1 MGLNVHQLLPN
12 FTLRSLF
19 LLLVLFSL
27 STFSISGTTSF
38 SLNIDR
44 EALLSFRSQISQNP
58 HSVSFSWDQNTSPC
72 NWTGVTCNT
81 RNKRVISINLSGHRL
96 TGSISPSIGNIS
108 FLTSLQLQNNQLG
121 GLIPKEIKNLFRLRV
136 LNLSSNSLEGSLPSN
151 LSKLIELRVLDLT
164 SNKITGLVPK
174 KLGDLKNLNILNLG
188 KNRLHGPIPPYLSNI
203 SSLTILSLGT
213 NFLSGPVPFELGR
226 LQRLQVLDATI
237 NNLTGEIPPSIYNIS
252 SLESLA
258 LASNSLCGQFPSNIG
273 DILPK
278 LLVFNMCFNKFTGEI
293 PASLY
298 NLTKIKVIRA
308 AFNHLEGTI
317 TSGLGNLPF
326 LEMYNIGFNLVK
338 GRDQDLDSFIKSLS
352 NSSQLDFLGFNGNLL
367 EGVIPVSIGNLSKHL
382 STLLMGGNRFSG
394 KIPESIGYLTGL
406 SLLNISDNSLTG
418 EIPQDIG
425 KLKDLQE
432 LELARNK
439 LTGRIPDSIG
449 DLGGLNEINLS
460 HNKIQG
466 RIPPSFENFKNM
478 LSMDLSSNMLNGSIP
493 NGVLNLPSL
502 SAVLNLSSNLFSGP
516 IPQDISYLESLVSLD
531 LSSNNFSGHIPS
543 SIKDCQSLE
552 KLNMAGNNLD
562 GPIPDALAE
571 VKGLEFLDLSSN
583 QLSGVIPPKLQDL
596 QAMKFLNISFNNL
609 EGWVPSRGVFKD
621 RSKAYMEGNPKLC
634 IHTCRKTRT
643 HRKLLK
649 VRIITCVVG
658 LIAICVISFLIWK
671 RKEKKSST
679 STSSSSSSLLKEPFM
694 NVSYDELRRA
704 TENFNPTDIL
714 GVGSFGSVFKGVIR
728 GVDVAVKV
736 IDPKANGYYK
746 GFIAE
751 CEALRNVRHRNL
763 VKLVTSCSSID
774 FKNNEFLALVYEFL
788 SNGSLE
794 EWIKGKHRKPDGSVG
809 LSLEER
815 VNVAIDIASAL
826 DYLHNDCEVHV
837 VHCDLKPSNILL
849 TEDMVAKVGDFGL
862 ARVLFD
868 ASDDRHHASISS
880 THVLKGSI
888 GYIPPEYGLGEK
900 PSQAGDVYSFGVM
913 LLELL
918 SGKSP
923 MDECFERDQ
932 NLISWISYGF
942 QSNAIMEV
950 IDPKLKGLIDVS
962 GAQLHAKLDCLKKT
976 IEVGLACTAYA
987 ASERMKMRDVLRL
1000 LKEAKGM
1007 LIKGN

>member
-1 MGLNVHQLLPN
+1 M
-12 FTLRSLF
+12 
-19 LLLVLFSL
+19 
-27 STFSISGTTSF
+27 
-38 SLNIDR
+38 
-44 EALLSFRSQISQNP
+44 
-58 HSVSFSWDQNTSPC
+58 DQFHHIFQTYHP
-72 NWTGVTCNT
+72 
-81 RNKRVISINLSGHRL
+81 L
-96 TGSISPSIGNIS
+96 T
-108 FLTSLQLQNNQLG
+108 
-121 GLIPKEIKNLFRLRV
+121 V
-136 LNLSSNSLEGSLPSN
+136 
-151 LSKLIELRVLDLT
+151 
-164 SNKITGLVPK
+164 
-174 KLGDLKNLNILNLG
+174 
-188 KNRLHGPIPPYLSNI
+188 
-203 SSLTILSLGT
+203 LSLGT

-406 SLLNISDNSLTG
+406 RLFNISDNILTG

-432 LELARNK
+432 LELARNQ

-449 DLGGLNEINLS
+449 DLGALNKINLAQ
-460 HNKIQG
+460 NKLEG
-466 RIPPSFENFKNM
+466 VIPPSFGNFKNM
-478 LSMDLSSNMLNGSIP
+478 LYMDLSNNRLNGSIP
-493 NGVLNLPSL
+493 NGVLNQPSL
-502 SAVLNLSSNLFSGP
+502 SVVLNLSKNLFSGP
-516 IPQDISYLESLVSLD
+516 IPKDIRSLESLVSLD

-552 KLNMAGNNLD
+552 NLKMAGNNLD

-583 QLSGVIPPKLQDL
+583 QLSGVIPPRLQDL
-596 QAMKFLNISFNNL
+596 QAMNFLNISFNNL

-621 RSKAYMEGNPKLC
+621 RSKVYMEGNPKLC

-649 VRIITCVVG
+649 VSIITCVVG

-704 TENFNPTDIL
+704 TETFNPRNLL

-736 IDPKANGYYK
+736 IDLKANGYYK

-763 VKLVTSCSSID
+763 VKLITSCSSID

-788 SNGSLE
+788 SNVSLE
-794 EWIKGKHRKPDGSVG
+794 EWIKGKHRKPDGTVG

-888 GYIPPEYGLGEK
+888 GYIPPEYGIGEK
-900 PSQAGDVYSFGVM
+900 PSQAGDVYGFGVM
-913 LLELL
+913 LLELS

-923 MDECFERDQ
+923 MDEFFEGDQ

-942 QSNAIMEV
+942 QGNAIMEV
-950 IDPKLKGLIDVS
+950 IDPKLKRLIDVS
-962 GAQLHAKLDCLKKT
+962 GACRGR
-976 IEVGLACTAYA
+976 I
-987 ASERMKMRDVLRL
+987 
-1000 LKEAKGM
+1000 
-1007 LIKGN
+1007 

>member
-1 MGLNVHQLLPN
+1 MGLSVHQLL
-12 FTLRSLF
+12 LF
-19 LLLVLFSL
+19 LIFYV
-27 STFSISGTTSF
+27 STFSIVGAASL
-38 SLNIDR
+38 SLNTDR
-44 EALLSFRSQISQNP
+44 EALLSFRSQIIHTPQSL
-58 HSVSFSWDQNTSPC
+58 SFTWDQNTSPC

-81 RNKRVISINLSGHRL
+81 RNRRVASINLSGRGL
-96 TGSISPSIGNIS
+96 TGSISPSIGNLS
-108 FLTSLQLQNNQLG
+108 FLRSLQLQNNQLG
-121 GLIPKEIKNLFRLRV
+121 GLVPKEITNLFRLRV

-151 LSKLIELRVLDLT
+151 LSKLTELRVLDLT
-164 SNKITGLVPK
+164 SNMITGLVPNQ
-174 KLGDLKNLNILNLG
+174 LGDLKNLTILNLG
-188 KNRLHGPIPPYLSNI
+188 KNLLHGPIPPSLSNI

-213 NFLSGPVPFELGR
+213 NSLSGPVPNELGR
-226 LQRLQVLDATI
+226 LQSLQVLDLTI
-237 NNLTGEIPPSIYNIS
+237 NNLSGTIPPSIYNMS
-252 SLESLA
+252 SLESLVI
-258 LASNSLCGQFPSNIG
+258 ASNNFWGQFPSNIG
-273 DILPK
+273 YTLPK
-278 LLVFNMCFNKFTGEI
+278 LLVFNVCFNKFSGEI
-293 PASLY
+293 PSSLY
-298 NLTKIKVIRA
+298 NLTNIKVIRA
-308 AFNHLEGTI
+308 AHNLLEGTI
-317 TSGLGNLPF
+317 PSGLGNLPF
-326 LEMYNIGFNLVK
+326 LEMYNIGFNKLVW

-352 NSSQLDFLGFNGNLL
+352 NSSQLHFLAFDGNLL
-367 EGVIPVSIGNLSKHL
+367 EGVIPVSIGSLSKNLSKL
-382 STLLMGGNRFSG
+382 FMGGNRFTG
-394 KIPESIGYLTGL
+394 NIPESIGDLTGL
-406 SLLNISDNSLTG
+406 TLFNISDNSITG
-418 EIPQDIG
+418 ETPQEIG
-425 KLKDLQE
+425 KLKGLQV
-432 LELARNK
+432 LELARNQ
-439 LTGRIPDSIG
+439 LTGRIPDSFG
-449 DLGGLNEINLS
+449 DLGALNEINLS
-460 HNKIQG
+460 HNKLEG
-466 RIPPSFENFKNM
+466 RIPPSFGNFKNM

-502 SAVLNLSSNLFSGP
+502 SAVLNLSSNLFSGL
-516 IPQDISYLESLVSLD
+516 IPQDISGLESLVSLD

-552 KLNMAGNNLD
+552 KLNMARNNLN

-596 QAMKFLNISFNNL
+596 QAMEFLNISFNNL
-609 EGWVPSRGVFKD
+609 EGWVPSGGVFKD

-634 IHTCRKTRT
+634 IHAPCRRKTRT
-643 HRKLLK
+643 HKKVLK
-649 VRIITCVVG
+649 ASIITCVVG

-671 RKEKKSST
+671 RKEKKSAT
-679 STSSSSSSLLKEPFM
+679 STSSSNSLRKDRKEPFM
-694 NVSYDELRRA
+694 NVSYDELKRA
-704 TENFNPTDIL
+704 TDNFNPRNLL

-736 IDPKANGYYK
+736 IDLKANGYYK

-794 EWIKGKHRKPDGSVG
+794 EWIKGKNRKPDGSVG

-826 DYLHNDCEVHV
+826 DYLHNDCEVPV

-913 LLELL
+913 LLELM

-923 MDECFERDQ
+923 MDESFEGDQ
-932 NLISWISYGF
+932 NLISWISYNF

-950 IDPKLKGLIDVS
+950 IDPKLMGLIDVS

-976 IEVGLACTAYA
+976 IEVGLACTAHA
-987 ASERMKMRDVLRL
+987 AGERMNMRNVLRL
-1000 LKEAKGM
+1000 LKEAKDM
-1007 LIKGN
+1007 LIKGI

>member
-1 MGLNVHQLLPN
+1 MGLSVHQLL
-12 FTLRSLF
+12 FF
-19 LLLVLFSL
+19 LMFYV
-27 STFSISGTTSF
+27 STFSIVPSASF
-38 SLNIDR
+38 SLNTDR
-44 EALLSFRSQISQNP
+44 EALLSFESQMSQNP
-58 HSVSFSWDQNTSPC
+58 QSLSFSWDPNTSPC
-72 NWTGVTCNT
+72 NWTGVTCDT
-81 RNKRVISINLSGHRL
+81 RIRRVTSINLSGHGL
-96 TGSISPSIGNIS
+96 TGSISPSIGNLS
-108 FLTSLQLQNNQLG
+108 FLTSLQLQNNQLRG
-121 GLIPKEIKNLFRLRV
+121 PIPKEITNLFRLRV
-136 LNLSSNSLEGSLPSN
+136 LNLSSNSLDGSLPSN
-151 LSKLIELRVLDLT
+151 LSKLIELRALDLT
-164 SNKITGLVPK
+164 SNMITGIVPNQ
-174 KLGDLKNLNILNLG
+174 LGDLKNLTILNLG
-188 KNRLHGPIPPYLSNI
+188 KNLLHGPIPPSLSNI
-203 SSLTILSLGT
+203 SSLTVLSLGT
-213 NFLSGPVPFELGR
+213 NSLSGPVPNELGR
-226 LQRLQVLDATI
+226 LQRLQVLDLTI
-237 NNLTGEIPPSIYNIS
+237 KNLSGTIPPSIYNMS
-252 SLESLA
+252 SLESLVI
-258 LASNSLCGQFPSNIG
+258 ASNNFWGQFPSNIG
-273 DILPK
+273 YTLPK
-278 LLVFNMCFNKFTGEI
+278 LLVFNVCFNKFSGEI

-298 NLTKIKVIRA
+298 NLTNIKVIRA
-308 AFNHLEGTI
+308 AHNLLEGTI
-317 TSGLGNLPF
+317 PSGLGNLPF
-326 LEMYNIGFNLVK
+326 LEMYNIGFNKLVW
-338 GRDQDLDSFIKSLS
+338 GRDQNLDSFIKSFS
-352 NSSQLDFLGFNGNLL
+352 NSSKLNFLAFDGNLL
-367 EGVIPVSIGNLSKHL
+367 EGVIPVSIGNLPKNLSKL
-382 STLLMGGNRFSG
+382 FMGGNRFTG
-394 KIPESIGYLTGL
+394 IIPESIGDLTGL
-406 SLLNISDNSLTG
+406 TLFNISDNSLTG

-425 KLKDLQE
+425 KLKGLQV
-432 LELARNK
+432 LELARNQ

-460 HNKIQG
+460 HNKLQG
-466 RIPPSFENFKNM
+466 RIPLSFENFKNM

-516 IPQDISYLESLVSLD
+516 IPQDISRLESLVSLD

-583 QLSGVIPPKLQDL
+583 QLSGVIPPRLQDL

-609 EGWVPSRGVFKD
+609 EGWVPNRGVFKD
-621 RSKAYMEGNPKLC
+621 HSKAYMEGNPKLC

-649 VRIITCVVG
+649 VSVITCAVG

-671 RKEKKSST
+671 RMEKRSTT
-679 STSSSSSSLLKEPFM
+679 STSSSNSLLKEPFM

-704 TENFNPTDIL
+704 TENFNPRNIL

-736 IDPKANGYYK
+736 IDLKANGYYK

-809 LSLEER
+809 LNLEER

-868 ASDDRHHASISS
+868 ASDDCHHASISS

-923 MDECFERDQ
+923 MDERFEGDQ

-987 ASERMKMRDVLRL
+987 ASERMKMRNVLRL

>member
-1 MGLNVHQLLPN
+1 MGLSVHQLL
-12 FTLRSLF
+12 FF
-19 LLLVLFSL
+19 LMFYV
-27 STFSISGTTSF
+27 STFSIVPSASF
-38 SLNIDR
+38 SLNTDS
-44 EALLSFRSQISQNP
+44 EALLSFESQMSQSP
-58 HSVSFSWDQNTSPC
+58 QSLSFSWDPNTSPC
-72 NWTGVTCNT
+72 NWTGVTCDT
-81 RNKRVISINLSGHRL
+81 RIRRVASINLSGHGL
-96 TGSISPSIGNIS
+96 TGSISPSIGNLS
-108 FLTSLQLQNNQLG
+108 FLTSLQLQNNQLRG
-121 GLIPKEIKNLFRLRV
+121 PIPKEITNLFRLRV
-136 LNLSSNSLEGSLPSN
+136 LNLSSNSLDGSLPSN

-164 SNKITGLVPK
+164 SNMITGIVPNQ
-174 KLGDLKNLNILNLG
+174 LGDLKNLTILNLG
-188 KNRLHGPIPPYLSNI
+188 KNLLHGPIPPSLSNI
-203 SSLTILSLGT
+203 SSLTVLSLGT
-213 NFLSGPVPFELGR
+213 NSLSGPVPNELGR
-226 LQRLQVLDATI
+226 LQRLQVLDLTI
-237 NNLTGEIPPSIYNIS
+237 NNLSGTIPPSIYNIS
-252 SLESLA
+252 SLESLVI
-258 LASNSLCGQFPSNIG
+258 ASNNFWGQFPSNIG
-273 DILPK
+273 YTLPK
-278 LLVFNMCFNKFTGEI
+278 LLVFNVCFNKFSGEI

-298 NLTKIKVIRA
+298 SLTNIKVIRA
-308 AFNHLEGTI
+308 AHNLLEGTI
-317 TSGLGNLPF
+317 PSGLGNLPF
-326 LEMYNIGFNLVK
+326 LEMYNIGFNKLVWGK
-338 GRDQDLDSFIKSLS
+338 DQNLDSFIKSFS
-352 NSSQLDFLGFNGNLL
+352 NSSKLNFLAFDGNLL
-367 EGVIPVSIGNLSKHL
+367 EGVIPVSIGNLPKNLSKL
-382 STLLMGGNRFSG
+382 FMGGNRFTG
-394 KIPESIGYLTGL
+394 IIPESIGDLTGL
-406 SLLNISDNSLTG
+406 TLFNISDNSLTG
-418 EIPQDIG
+418 EIPQDI
-425 KLKDLQE
+425 
-432 LELARNK
+432 
-439 LTGRIPDSIG
+439 DSIG
-449 DLGGLNEINLS
+449 DLGELNEINLS
-460 HNKIQG
+460 HNKLQG

-516 IPQDISYLESLVSLD
+516 IPQDISRLESLVSLD

-552 KLNMAGNNLD
+552 RLNMAGNNLD

-649 VRIITCVVG
+649 E
-658 LIAICVISFLIWK
+658 K
-671 RKEKKSST
+671 RSST
-679 STSSSSSSLLKEPFM
+679 STSSSNSLLKEPFM

-704 TENFNPTDIL
+704 TENFNPRNLL

-736 IDPKANGYYK
+736 IDLKANGYYK

-763 VKLVTSCSSID
+763 VKLITSCSSID

-923 MDECFERDQ
+923 MDECFEGDQ

-962 GAQLHAKLDCLKKT
+962 GAQLHAKLVCLKKT

>member
-1 MGLNVHQLLPN
+1 MEHKDLEFLIKRFAAPLTAVLLAVSPICNPPERKSIREIIKMGLNVHQLLPN
-12 FTLRSLF
+12 FTLQSLF
-19 LLLVLFSL
+19 LLLR
-27 STFSISGTTSF
+27 SF
-38 SLNIDR
+38 
-44 EALLSFRSQISQNP
+44 ALVQVPNKPKPTLSFFLLGPKQ
-58 HSVSFSWDQNTSPC
+58 SPC

-96 TGSISPSIGNIS
+96 T
-108 FLTSLQLQNNQLG
+108 
-121 GLIPKEIKNLFRLRV
+121 
-136 LNLSSNSLEGSLPSN
+136 GSLPSN

-174 KLGDLKNLNILNLG
+174 KLGDLKNLYILNLG

-203 SSLTILSLGT
+203 SSLTVLSLGR

-237 NNLTGEIPPSIYNIS
+237 NNLTGEIPPSIYNTS

-258 LASNSLCGQFPSNIG
+258 LASNSLCSQFPSNIG

-326 LEMYNIGFNLVK
+326 LEMYNIGFNL
-338 GRDQDLDSFIKSLS
+338 
-352 NSSQLDFLGFNGNLL
+352 
-367 EGVIPVSIGNLSKHL
+367 GVIPVSIGNLSKHL

-406 SLLNISDNSLTG
+406 RLLNISDNSLTG

-432 LELARNK
+432 LELARNQ

-449 DLGGLNEINLS
+449 DLGALNKINLAQ
-460 HNKIQG
+460 NKL
-466 RIPPSFENFKNM
+466 E
-478 LSMDLSSNMLNGSIP
+478 
-493 NGVLNLPSL
+493 
-502 SAVLNLSSNLFSGP
+502 
-516 IPQDISYLESLVSLD
+516 DISSLESLVSLD

-552 KLNMAGNNLD
+552 NLKMVGNNLD

-583 QLSGVIPPKLQDL
+583 QHSGVIPPKLQDL

-609 EGWVPSRGVFKD
+609 EGWVPSRGAFKD
-621 RSKAYMEGNPKLC
+621 RSKVYMEGNPKLC

-649 VRIITCVVG
+649 
-658 LIAICVISFLIWK
+658 
-671 RKEKKSST
+671 ENNSST

-704 TENFNPTDIL
+704 TETFNPRNLL

-736 IDPKANGYYK
+736 IDLKANGYYK

-751 CEALRNVRHRNL
+751 CEALRNVRHMNL
-763 VKLVTSCSSID
+763 VKLITSCSSID

-788 SNGSLE
+788 SNVSLE
-794 EWIKGKHRKPDGSVG
+794 EWIKGKHRKTVGTVG

-837 VHCDLKPSNILL
+837 VHC
-849 TEDMVAKVGDFGL
+849 
-862 ARVLFD
+862 
-868 ASDDRHHASISS
+868 
-880 THVLKGSI
+880 SI
-888 GYIPPEYGLGEK
+888 GYIPPEYGIGEK
-900 PSQAGDVYSFGVM
+900 PSQAGDVYGFGVM
-913 LLELL
+913 LLELS

-923 MDECFERDQ
+923 MDEFFEGDQ

-942 QSNAIMEV
+942 QGNAIMEV
-950 IDPKLKGLIDVS
+950 IDPKLKRLIDVS

-987 ASERMKMRDVLRL
+987 AGERMNMRDVLRL

>member
-1 MGLNVHQLLPN
+1 MGLSVHQLL
-12 FTLRSLF
+12 LF
-19 LLLVLFSL
+19 LMFYISK
-27 STFSISGTTSF
+27 FSIVGSASF
-38 SLNIDR
+38 SLNTDR
-44 EALLSFRSQISQNP
+44 EALLSFKSQISQIP
-58 HSVSFSWDQNTSPC
+58 QSLSFSWDQNTSPC

-81 RNKRVISINLSGHRL
+81 RNRRVASINLSGHGL
-96 TGSISPSIGNIS
+96 SGSISPSIGNLS
-108 FLTSLQLQNNQLG
+108 FLTSLQLQNNQLR
-121 GLIPKEIKNLFRLRV
+121 GLVPKEITNLFRLRV

-164 SNKITGLVPK
+164 SNMITGLVPNQ
-174 KLGDLKNLNILNLG
+174 LGDLKNLTILNLG
-188 KNRLHGPIPPYLSNI
+188 KNQLHGTIPPSLSNI
-203 SSLTILSLGT
+203 SSLTVLSLGT
-213 NFLSGPVPFELGR
+213 NSLSGPVPYELGR
-226 LQRLQVLDATI
+226 LQRLQVLDLTI
-237 NNLTGEIPPSIYNIS
+237 NNLSGTIPPSIYNMS
-252 SLESLA
+252 SLESLVI
-258 LASNSLCGQFPSNIG
+258 ASNNFWGQFPSNIG
-273 DILPK
+273 YTLPK
-278 LLVFNMCFNKFTGEI
+278 LLVFNVCFNKFSGEI
-293 PASLY
+293 PSSLY
-298 NLTKIKVIRA
+298 NLTNIKVIRA
-308 AFNHLEGTI
+308 AHNHLEGTI
-317 TSGLGNLPF
+317 PSGLGNLPF
-326 LEMYNIGFNLVK
+326 LEMYNIGFNKLVW

-352 NSSQLDFLGFNGNLL
+352 NSSKLNFLAFDGNLL
-367 EGVIPVSIGNLSKHL
+367 EGVVPVSIGNLSKNL
-382 STLLMGGNRFSG
+382 SKLFMGGNRFTG
-394 KIPESIGYLTGL
+394 EIPESIGHLTGL
-406 SLLNISDNSLTG
+406 TLFNISDNSLTG
-418 EIPQDIG
+418 EIPQEIG
-425 KLKDLQE
+425 KLKGLQV
-432 LELARNK
+432 LELARNQ
-439 LTGRIPDSIG
+439 LTGRIPDSFG
-449 DLGGLNEINLS
+449 DLGALNEINLS
-460 HNKIQG
+460 HNKLEG
-466 RIPPSFENFKNM
+466 RIPPSFEKFKNM
-478 LSMDLSSNMLNGSIP
+478 LSMDLSSNRLNGSIP

-516 IPQDISYLESLVSLD
+516 IPQDISRLESLVSLD

-571 VKGLEFLDLSSN
+571 LKGLEFLDLSSN

-596 QAMKFLNISFNNL
+596 QALKFLNISFNNL
-609 EGWVPSRGVFKD
+609 EGWVPTRGVFED

-634 IHTCRKTRT
+634 IHACRRKTRK
-643 HRKLLK
+643 HSKLLK
-649 VRIITCVVG
+649 VSITTCVVG

-671 RKEKKSST
+671 RKEKRST
-679 STSSSSSSLLKEPFM
+679 TPTSSSSNSLLKEPFM

-704 TENFNPTDIL
+704 TENFNARNLL

-736 IDPKANGYYK
+736 IDLRANGYYK

-794 EWIKGKHRKPDGSVG
+794 EWIKGKNRNPDGSVG

-826 DYLHNDCEVHV
+826 DYLHNDCEVPV
-837 VHCDLKPSNILL
+837 VHCDLKPSNILM
-849 TEDMVAKVGDFGL
+849 TEEMVAKVGDFGL

-923 MDECFERDQ
+923 MDESFEGDQ

-942 QSNAIMEV
+942 QSNGVMEV

-987 ASERMKMRDVLRL
+987 AGERMNMREVLRL
-1000 LKEAKGM
+1000 LKEAKVM

>member
-1 MGLNVHQLLPN
+1 M
-12 FTLRSLF
+12 F
-19 LLLVLFSL
+19 LSDHMEHLSIRL
-27 STFSISGTTSF
+27 ST
-38 SLNIDR
+38 SL
-44 EALLSFRSQISQNP
+44 ELS
-58 HSVSFSWDQNTSPC
+58 
-72 NWTGVTCNT
+72 
-81 RNKRVISINLSGHRL
+81 NK
-96 TGSISPSIGNIS
+96 
-108 FLTSLQLQNNQLG
+108 NNQLG

-174 KLGDLKNLNILNLG
+174 KLGDLKNLYILNLG

-203 SSLTILSLGT
+203 SSLTVLSLGR

-237 NNLTGEIPPSIYNIS
+237 NNLTGEIPPSIYNTS

-258 LASNSLCGQFPSNIG
+258 LASNSLCSQFPSNIG

-326 LEMYNIGFNLVK
+326 LEMYNIGFNL
-338 GRDQDLDSFIKSLS
+338 
-352 NSSQLDFLGFNGNLL
+352 
-367 EGVIPVSIGNLSKHL
+367 GVIPVSIGNLSKHL

-406 SLLNISDNSLTG
+406 RLLNISDNSLTG

-432 LELARNK
+432 LELARNQ

-449 DLGGLNEINLS
+449 DLGALNKINLAQ
-460 HNKIQG
+460 NKL
-466 RIPPSFENFKNM
+466 E
-478 LSMDLSSNMLNGSIP
+478 
-493 NGVLNLPSL
+493 
-502 SAVLNLSSNLFSGP
+502 
-516 IPQDISYLESLVSLD
+516 DISSLESLVSLD

-552 KLNMAGNNLD
+552 NLKMVGNNLD

-583 QLSGVIPPKLQDL
+583 QHSGVIPPKLQDL

-609 EGWVPSRGVFKD
+609 EGWVPSRGAFKD
-621 RSKAYMEGNPKLC
+621 RSKVYMEGNPKLC

-649 VRIITCVVG
+649 VSIITCVVG
-658 LIAICVISFLIWK
+658 LIAIC
-671 RKEKKSST
+671 ENNSST

-704 TENFNPTDIL
+704 TETFNPRNLL

-736 IDPKANGYYK
+736 IDLKANGYYK

-751 CEALRNVRHRNL
+751 CEALRNVRHMNL
-763 VKLVTSCSSID
+763 VKLITSCSSID

-788 SNGSLE
+788 SNVSLE
-794 EWIKGKHRKPDGSVG
+794 EWIKGKHRKTVGTVG

-888 GYIPPEYGLGEK
+888 GYIPPEYGIGEK
-900 PSQAGDVYSFGVM
+900 PSQAGDVYGFGVM
-913 LLELL
+913 LLELS

-923 MDECFERDQ
+923 MDEFFEGDQ

-942 QSNAIMEV
+942 QGNAIMEV
-950 IDPKLKGLIDVS
+950 IDPKLKRLIDVS

-987 ASERMKMRDVLRL
+987 AGERMNMRDVLRL

>member
-1 MGLNVHQLLPN
+1 MGLSVHQLL
-12 FTLRSLF
+12 
-19 LLLVLFSL
+19 LLLMFYV
-27 STFSISGTTSF
+27 STFSLVGSASF
-38 SLNIDR
+38 SLNTDR
-44 EALLSFRSQISQNP
+44 EAFLSFKSQISQTP
-58 HSVSFSWDQNTSPC
+58 QSLSFSWDQNTSPC

-81 RNKRVISINLSGHRL
+81 RNRRVASINLSGHGL
-96 TGSISPSIGNIS
+96 SGSISLSIGNLS
-108 FLTSLQLQNNQLG
+108 FLTSLQLQNNQLR
-121 GLIPKEIKNLFRLRV
+121 GLIPKEITNLFRLRV

-164 SNKITGLVPK
+164 SNMITGLVPNQ
-174 KLGDLKNLNILNLG
+174 LGDLKNLNILNLG
-188 KNRLHGPIPPYLSNI
+188 KNLFHGLIPPSLSNI
-203 SSLTILSLGT
+203 SSLTVLSLGT
-213 NFLSGPVPFELGR
+213 NSLSGPVPNELGR
-226 LQRLQVLDATI
+226 LQRLKVLDLTI
-237 NNLTGEIPPSIYNIS
+237 NNLSGTIPPSIYNMS
-252 SLESLA
+252 SLESLVI
-258 LASNSLCGQFPSNIG
+258 ASNNFWGQFPSNIG
-273 DILPK
+273 YTLPK
-278 LLVFNMCFNKFTGEI
+278 LLVFNVCFNKFSGEI
-293 PASLY
+293 PSSLY
-298 NLTKIKVIRA
+298 NLTNIKVIRA
-308 AFNHLEGTI
+308 AHNLLEGTI
-317 TSGLGNLPF
+317 PSGLGNLPF
-326 LEMYNIGFNLVK
+326 LEMYNIGFNKLVW

-352 NSSQLDFLGFNGNLL
+352 NSSKLNFLAFDGNLL
-367 EGVIPVSIGNLSKHL
+367 EGVIPVSIGNLSKNL
-382 STLLMGGNRFSG
+382 SKLFMGGNRFTG
-394 KIPESIGYLTGL
+394 EIPESIGDLTGL
-406 SLLNISDNSLTG
+406 TLFNITDNSLTG
-418 EIPQDIG
+418 EIPQEIG
-425 KLKDLQE
+425 LLKGLQV
-432 LELARNK
+432 LELARNQ
-439 LTGRIPDSIG
+439 LTGRIPDSFG
-449 DLGGLNEINLS
+449 DLGALNEINLS
-460 HNKIQG
+460 HNKLEG
-466 RIPPSFENFKNM
+466 RIPPSFGNFKNM

-502 SAVLNLSSNLFSGP
+502 SAVLNLSTNLFSGP
-516 IPQDISYLESLVSLD
+516 IPQDISRLESLVSLD

-552 KLNMAGNNLD
+552 KLNMASNNLD

-571 VKGLEFLDLSSN
+571 LKGLEFLDLSSN
-583 QLSGVIPPKLQDL
+583 QLSGVIPPKLQEL
-596 QAMKFLNISFNNL
+596 QAMKFLNLSFNNL
-609 EGWVPSRGVFKD
+609 EGWVPSSGVFKD

-634 IHTCRKTRT
+634 MHTTCRKTRT
-643 HRKLLK
+643 HEKVLK
-649 VRIITCVVG
+649 VSIITCVVG

-671 RKEKKSST
+671 RKEKKSTT
-679 STSSSSSSLLKEPFM
+679 STSSSSNSLRKEPFM

-704 TENFNPTDIL
+704 TENFNPRNLL

-736 IDPKANGYYK
+736 IDLKANGYYK
-746 GFIAE
+746 GFVAE

-794 EWIKGKHRKPDGSVG
+794 EWIRGKKIKPDGSVG

-826 DYLHNDCEVHV
+826 DYLHNDCEVSV

-849 TEDMVAKVGDFGL
+849 TEEMVAKVGDFGL

-913 LLELL
+913 LLELM

-923 MDECFERDQ
+923 MDESFEGDQ

-942 QSNAIMEV
+942 QSDAIMEV

-987 ASERMKMRDVLRL
+987 AGERMNMRDVLRL
-1000 LKEAKGM
+1000 LKEAKGI
-1007 LIKGN
+1007 LVKRN

>member
-1 MGLNVHQLLPN
+1 
-12 FTLRSLF
+12 
-19 LLLVLFSL
+19 
-27 STFSISGTTSF
+27 
-38 SLNIDR
+38 
-44 EALLSFRSQISQNP
+44 
-58 HSVSFSWDQNTSPC
+58 
-72 NWTGVTCNT
+72 
-81 RNKRVISINLSGHRL
+81 
-96 TGSISPSIGNIS
+96 
-108 FLTSLQLQNNQLG
+108 
-121 GLIPKEIKNLFRLRV
+121 
-136 LNLSSNSLEGSLPSN
+136 
-151 LSKLIELRVLDLT
+151 
-164 SNKITGLVPK
+164 
-174 KLGDLKNLNILNLG
+174 
-188 KNRLHGPIPPYLSNI
+188 
-203 SSLTILSLGT
+203 
-213 NFLSGPVPFELGR
+213 
-226 LQRLQVLDATI
+226 
-237 NNLTGEIPPSIYNIS
+237 
-252 SLESLA
+252 
-258 LASNSLCGQFPSNIG
+258 
-273 DILPK
+273 
-278 LLVFNMCFNKFTGEI
+278 MCFNKFTGEI

-406 SLLNISDNSLTG
+406 RLLNISDNSLTG

-432 LELARNK
+432 LELARNQ

-449 DLGGLNEINLS
+449 DLGALNKINLAQ
-460 HNKIQG
+460 NKL
-466 RIPPSFENFKNM
+466 E
-478 LSMDLSSNMLNGSIP
+478 
-493 NGVLNLPSL
+493 
-502 SAVLNLSSNLFSGP
+502 
-516 IPQDISYLESLVSLD
+516 DISSLESLVSLD

-552 KLNMAGNNLD
+552 NLKMAGNNLD

-583 QLSGVIPPKLQDL
+583 QLSGVIPPRLQDL

-609 EGWVPSRGVFKD
+609 EGWVPSRGAFKD
-621 RSKAYMEGNPKLC
+621 RSKVYMEGNPKLC

-649 VRIITCVVG
+649 VSIITCVVG

-694 NVSYDELRRA
+694 NVSYDELGRA
-704 TENFNPTDIL
+704 TETFKPRNLL

-736 IDPKANGYYK
+736 IDLKANGYYK

-751 CEALRNVRHRNL
+751 CEALRNVRHMNL
-763 VKLVTSCSSID
+763 VKLITSCSSID

-788 SNGSLE
+788 SNVNLE
-794 EWIKGKHRKPDGSVG
+794 EWIKGKHRKPVGTVG

-815 VNVAIDIASAL
+815 VNVVIDIASAL

-888 GYIPPEYGLGEK
+888 SYIPPEYGIGEK
-900 PSQAGDVYSFGVM
+900 PSQAGDVYGFGVM
-913 LLELL
+913 LLELS

-923 MDECFERDQ
+923 MDEFFEGDQ

-942 QSNAIMEV
+942 QGNAIMEV
-950 IDPKLKGLIDVS
+950 IDPKLKRLIDVS

-987 ASERMKMRDVLRL
+987 AGERMNMRDVLRL

>member
-12 FTLRSLF
+12 FTL
-19 LLLVLFSL
+19 
-27 STFSISGTTSF
+27 
-38 SLNIDR
+38 
-44 EALLSFRSQISQNP
+44 
-58 HSVSFSWDQNTSPC
+58 H
-72 NWTGVTCNT
+72 
-81 RNKRVISINLSGHRL
+81 
-96 TGSISPSIGNIS
+96 
-108 FLTSLQLQNNQLG
+108 
-121 GLIPKEIKNLFRLRV
+121 
-136 LNLSSNSLEGSLPSN
+136 LEGSLPSN

-164 SNKITGLVPK
+164 SNKITGLIPK
-174 KLGDLKNLNILNLG
+174 KLGDLKNRNILNLG

-203 SSLTILSLGT
+203 SSLTVLSLGT

-237 NNLTGEIPPSIYNIS
+237 NNLTGEIPPSIYNTS

-278 LLVFNMCFNKFTGEI
+278 LLVFNMFFNKFTGEI

-298 NLTKIKVIRA
+298 NLTKIKVFRA

-367 EGVIPVSIGNLSKHL
+367 EGVILVSIGNLSKTL

-406 SLLNISDNSLTG
+406 RLLNISDNSLTG

-432 LELARNK
+432 LELARNQ

-449 DLGGLNEINLS
+449 DLGALNKINLAQ
-460 HNKIQG
+460 NKL
-466 RIPPSFENFKNM
+466 E
-478 LSMDLSSNMLNGSIP
+478 
-493 NGVLNLPSL
+493 
-502 SAVLNLSSNLFSGP
+502 
-516 IPQDISYLESLVSLD
+516 DISSLESLVSLD

-552 KLNMAGNNLD
+552 NLKMAGNNLD

-571 VKGLEFLDLSSN
+571 VKGLEFLDHSSN
-583 QLSGVIPPKLQDL
+583 QLSGVIPPRLQDL

-609 EGWVPSRGVFKD
+609 EGWVASRGAFKD
-621 RSKAYMEGNPKLC
+621 RSKVYMEGNPKLC

-649 VRIITCVVG
+649 VSIITCVVG

-704 TENFNPTDIL
+704 TETFNPRNLL

-728 GVDVAVKV
+728 GVVVAVKV
-736 IDPKANGYYK
+736 IDLKANGYYK

-751 CEALRNVRHRNL
+751 CEALRNVRHMNL
-763 VKLVTSCSSID
+763 VKLITSCSSID

-788 SNGSLE
+788 GNVSLE
-794 EWIKGKHRKPDGSVG
+794 EWIKGKHRKPVGTVG
-809 LSLEER
+809 LSLEEG

-826 DYLHNDCEVHV
+826 DYLYNDCEVHV

-868 ASDDRHHASISS
+868 ASDDRHHSSISS

-888 GYIPPEYGLGEK
+888 GYIPPEYGIGEK
-900 PSQAGDVYSFGVM
+900 PSQAGDVYGFGVM
-913 LLELL
+913 LLELS

-923 MDECFERDQ
+923 MDEFFEEDQ

-942 QSNAIMEV
+942 QGNAIMEV
-950 IDPKLKGLIDVS
+950 IDPKLKRLIDVS

-987 ASERMKMRDVLRL
+987 AGERMNMRDVLRL
-1000 LKEAKGM
+1000 LKEAKGK

>member
-1 MGLNVHQLLPN
+1 MGLSVHQLL
-12 FTLRSLF
+12 FF
-19 LLLVLFSL
+19 LMFYV
-27 STFSISGTTSF
+27 STFSIVSSASF
-38 SLNIDR
+38 SLNTDR
-44 EALLSFRSQISQNP
+44 EALLSFESQMSQNP
-58 HSVSFSWDQNTSPC
+58 QSLSFSWDPNTSPC
-72 NWTGVTCNT
+72 NWTGVTCDT
-81 RNKRVISINLSGHRL
+81 RIRRVASINLSGHGL
-96 TGSISPSIGNIS
+96 SGSISPSIGNLS
-108 FLTSLQLQNNQLG
+108 FLTSLQLQNNQLRG
-121 GLIPKEIKNLFRLRV
+121 PIPKEITNLFRLRV
-136 LNLSSNSLEGSLPSN
+136 LNLSSNSLDGSLPSN
-151 LSKLIELRVLDLT
+151 LSKLIELRALDLT
-164 SNKITGLVPK
+164 SNMITGIVPNQ
-174 KLGDLKNLNILNLG
+174 LGDLKNLTILNLG
-188 KNRLHGPIPPYLSNI
+188 KNLLHGPIPPSLSNI
-203 SSLTILSLGT
+203 SSLTVLSLGT
-213 NFLSGPVPFELGR
+213 NSLSGPVPNELGR
-226 LQRLQVLDATI
+226 LQRLQVLDLTI
-237 NNLTGEIPPSIYNIS
+237 NNLSGTIPPSIYNMS
-252 SLESLA
+252 SLESLVI
-258 LASNSLCGQFPSNIG
+258 ASNNFWGQFPSNIG
-273 DILPK
+273 YTLPK
-278 LLVFNMCFNKFTGEI
+278 LLVFNV
-293 PASLY
+293 Y
-298 NLTKIKVIRA
+298 
-308 AFNHLEGTI
+308 
-317 TSGLGNLPF
+317 
-326 LEMYNIGFNLVK
+326 
-338 GRDQDLDSFIKSLS
+338 
-352 NSSQLDFLGFNGNLL
+352 
-367 EGVIPVSIGNLSKHL
+367 
-382 STLLMGGNRFSG
+382 
-394 KIPESIGYLTGL
+394 
-406 SLLNISDNSLTG
+406 
-418 EIPQDIG
+418 
-425 KLKDLQE
+425 
-432 LELARNK
+432 
-439 LTGRIPDSIG
+439 SIG
-449 DLGGLNEINLS
+449 DLGALNEINLS
-460 HNKIQG
+460 HNKLQG

-502 SAVLNLSSNLFSGP
+502 S
-516 IPQDISYLESLVSLD
+516 
-531 LSSNNFSGHIPS
+531 HIPS

-583 QLSGVIPPKLQDL
+583 QLSGVIPPRLQDL

-609 EGWVPSRGVFKD
+609 EGWVPNRGVFKD

-649 VRIITCVVG
+649 V
-658 LIAICVISFLIWK
+658 SEK
-671 RKEKKSST
+671 RSTT
-679 STSSSSSSLLKEPFM
+679 STSSSNSLLKEPFM

-704 TENFNPTDIL
+704 TENFNPRNLL

-736 IDPKANGYYK
+736 IDLKANGYYK

-868 ASDDRHHASISS
+868 ASDDCHHASISS

-923 MDECFERDQ
+923 MDERFEGDQ

-987 ASERMKMRDVLRL
+987 ASERMKMRNVLRL